1 MWTGDFLS
9 CFFLAVIRATGVMLL
24 APVFSGRAIPSPV
37 KGVMTVFFGYL
48 AALRLDP
55 EKSSFDSLGSWVVY
69 GMTELCVGLFMG
81 WAVRLV
87 SYSVDLAGQL
97 ISTELG
103 FSLGQQLDPMT
114 GSSSNAVGSLLFSFG
129 SLVFLSSG
137 SHQAVILAFLR
148 SFSVVPLG
156 VLRGSDGTA
165 GHLIAATGSIFSLA
179 TQMAAPLVCINFL
192 ISMIFSVLGR
202 AAPGMNVFAESF
214 AVRILVGM
222 LLLGLT
228 LGLTAQ
234 IMVEHLERAPELM
247 LRLMP

>member
-1 MWTGDFLS
+1 MLSADFLS
-9 CFFLAVIRATGVMLL
+9 YLLLPVLRATGVMLL
-24 APVFSGRAIPSPV
+24 SPVFSGKALPAPIKAV
-37 KGVMTVFFGYL
+37 VTVFLGYV
-48 AALRLDP
+48 AATRIDVDKISLD
-55 EKSSFDSLGSWVVY
+55 STGSWVVS
-69 GMTELCVGLFMG
+69 GISELCVGLFMG

-137 SHQAVILAFLR
+137 SHQSVILAFLR
-148 SFSVVPLG
+148 SFSVCPIGL
-156 VLRGSDGTA
+156 LRGSEG
-165 GHLIAATGSIFSLA
+165 AATELIVATGNIFSVA
-179 TQMAAPLVCINFL
+179 MQMAAPLVCINFL
-192 ISMIFSVLGR
+192 ISMIFSILGR
-202 AAPGMNVFAESF
+202 AAPGVNVFAESF

-222 LLLGLT
+222 LLLALT

-234 IMVEHLERAPELM
+234 IMVEQLNRVPELM
-247 LRLMP
+247 LRLIP